1 MGKIKETIKN
11 LLNKGKEVVME
22 GVEAARQSVSEV
34 QQMSEKAAKRLE
46 LQIKLKEEHKKKLEK
61 RKEKV
66 NFLFAN
72 NDIVASYTS
81 RSPYDVY
88 AKTTIEE
95 HDPKGNIEPT
105 TTYRN
110 WVLPKITVVGLIR
123 RTGLNEYSLIVNYA
137 EYNPIDKNYSAQIG
151 YQEAVY
157 NALERKTARN
167 IVIEHLPTE
176 YNKNLFFA
184 VADSILAK
192 ERNYV
197 NCEEAF
203 KKNK

>member
-34 QQMSEKAAKRLE
+34 QQMSEKAAKRRE
-46 LQIKLKEEHKKKLEK
+46 LQIKLKEENKKKREN
-61 RKEKV
+61 RVEKV
-66 NFLFAN
+66 KLLFEK

-81 RSPYDVY
+81 RSSYEPYV
-88 AKTTIEE
+88 KITVEE
-95 HDPKGNIEPT
+95 YDPKGNIEPV
-105 TTYRN
+105 TYYKN
-110 WVLPKITVVGLIR
+110 LVLPKITVVGLVR
-123 RTGLNEYSLIVNYA
+123 RTGLNEYSLIVYYA
-137 EYNPIDKNYSAQIG
+137 EYNPTDKNYSSQIG

-157 NALERKTARN
+157 NALERKTGRN

-176 YNKNLFFA
+176 YNKELFFA
-184 VADSILAK
+184 VADSILNK
-192 ERNYV
+192 ERDYV
-197 NCEEAF
+197 LSP